1 MAVEVELLKRGLG
14 QLLNTDHTMQVAVRL
29 VTGGCNTS
37 VGGRMGNVR
46 SMLQL
51 LKNSD
56 TKLHF
61 SLVLDTEA
69 IDINLDV
76 FQNKFQQVIGPQCQR
91 TMWTT
96 RPPAAPIRNR

>member
-1 MAVEVELLKRGLG
+1 MAVEVELLRRGLG

-56 TKLHF
+56 TKLHL
-61 SLVLDTEA
+61 SLELDTEA
-69 IDINLDV
+69 IRDI
-76 FQNKFQQVIGPQCQR
+76 VIDLILAHFIPTFGK
-91 TMWTT
+91 
-96 RPPAAPIRNR
+96 

>member
-1 MAVEVELLKRGLG
+1 MAVEVELLRRGLG

-29 VTGGCNTS
+29 VTGGWNTS

-56 TKLHF
+56 TKLHL
-61 SLVLDTEA
+61 SLELDTEA
-69 IDINLDV
+69 IRDI
-76 FQNKFQQVIGPQCQR
+76 VIDLILAHFIPTFGK
-91 TMWTT
+91 
-96 RPPAAPIRNR
+96 

>member
-37 VGGRMGNVR
+37 VEGRMGNVR

-56 TKLHF
+56 TKLHL
-61 SLVLDTEA
+61 SLELDTEA
-69 IDINLDV
+69 IRDI
-76 FQNKFQQVIGPQCQR
+76 VIDLILAHFIPTFGK
-91 TMWTT
+91 
-96 RPPAAPIRNR
+96 

>member
-56 TKLHF
+56 TKLHL
-61 SLVLDTEA
+61 SLELDTEA
-69 IDINLDV
+69 IRDI
-76 FQNKFQQVIGPQCQR
+76 VIDLILAHFIPTFGK
-91 TMWTT
+91 
-96 RPPAAPIRNR
+96 

>member
-1 MAVEVELLKRGLG
+1 MAVEVELLRRGLG

-29 VTGGCNTS
+29 VTGGCTTS

-56 TKLHF
+56 TKLHL
-61 SLVLDTEA
+61 SLELDTEA
-69 IDINLDV
+69 IRDI
-76 FQNKFQQVIGPQCQR
+76 VIDLILAHFIPTFGK
-91 TMWTT
+91 
-96 RPPAAPIRNR
+96 